1 MGDVLFVDDEQLLLD
16 VFERLF
22 NRHGIDAETC
32 SSAVEAMEILE
43 EEPYR
48 LVVTDFKMP
57 EVDGLELLAHVRST
71 YPDTSVIM
79 ITAHANLQHAVRTMK
94 HGAVDYIPK
103 PFSTDEL
110 VERVKRFLEEGE
122 ELGADAVEEMAET
135 SAESNGK
142 DTSTDSTSTP
152 RSAASST
159 EHGPVYVGQHPKIQE
174 LKGML
179 DRISSNAAPVFVQGE
194 SGTGKEVLA
203 RLIHHKSPRS
213 EDPFIAINCA
223 NLPSELVESHLF
235 GHRKGAFTGAHE
247 DMTGAFE
254 HADGGTLLLDEVTE
268 IDLPVQAKLLRVLQE
283 KEIRRVGETET
294 IDIDV
299 RVIATTNR
307 NVEEASEKEA
317 FREDLYHRLAV
328 FPLTVPPL
336 RERTSDIP
344 LLVEHFIDKYCE
356 IYGLPEKSCSEDLVD
371 AFTQHRWPGNV
382 RQLENLV
389 QRGVLLSADRERIK
403 MSDVMN
409 DFFSDTQTVT
419 ERGDEEWPDRMPV
432 TTIEEMERHLI
443 LQALEETDQN
453 QQQAAEKLGI
463 SARTIR
469 NKLSKYREQGHIE

>member
-22 NRHGIDAETC
+22 DRHGIEAQTC

-57 EVDGLELLAHVRST
+57 EVDGLELLAHVRSS
-71 YPDTSVIM
+71 YPSTSVIM

-110 VERVKRFLEEGE
+110 VERVKRHLENGE
-122 ELGADAVEEMAET
+122 TDAGSKET
-135 SAESNGK
+135 GDE
-142 DTSTDSTSTP
+142 
-152 RSAASST
+152 SAASPGSADDQSGA
-159 EHGPVYVGQHPKIQE
+159 EDGPVYVGDHPKIVE
-174 LKGML
+174 LKSML
-179 DRISSNAAPVFVQGE
+179 GRISSNAAPVFIQGE

-203 RLIHHKSPRS
+203 RLIHHKSPRR
-213 EDPFIAINCA
+213 EEPFVAINCA

-235 GHRKGAFTGAHE
+235 GHRKGAFTGAVD

-283 KEIRRVGETET
+283 NEIRRVGETET
-294 IDIDV
+294 VDIDV

-307 NVEEASEKEA
+307 NVEEAIEKEV

-336 RERTSDIP
+336 RARTTDIP
-344 LLVEHFIDKYCE
+344 LLVDHFIEKYCA
-356 IYGLPEKSCSEDLVD
+356 IYGLPEKTCSSDLVE
-371 AFTQHRWPGNV
+371 AFKNHRWPGNV

-389 QRGVLLSADRERIK
+389 QRGVLLSADREEIA

-409 DFFSDTQTVT
+409 DFFSDAKSVR
-419 ERGDEEWPDRMPV
+419 EKGGGEWPDRIPV

-443 LQALEETDQN
+443 LQALDETDDN

-469 NKLSKYREQGHIE
+469 NKLSKYREEGHIE